1 MEVQGWGRFPTA
13 SAEVLEPID
22 ADSLKKMVSANK
34 KTGSMIPRGA
44 GRSYGDSSLADQL
57 ISSRF
62 LDSFLSIDEN
72 KLSLR
77 CGAGVSLDQ
86 ILKLCIPRGWFLPV
100 LPGTKFVSV
109 GGAIAADIHG
119 KNHHLDGSFC
129 DHVLSLSLMLASG
142 EVLVCSRDFNSDLFH
157 ATCGGMGLTGMIVDA
172 TVKLDKVSGV
182 FIKRQLLIANNL
194 QHCFEVLENNHD
206 SKYSVA
212 WLDCLASGEELGRSV
227 VYLGEHADK
236 GEPRYQSRGGANIPF
251 STPAFLLNKITMRIF
266 TSTYFK
272 LKQKGQQESDV
283 NYDTYFFP
291 LDNIGHWNRLYGSK
305 GFLQYQFVIPEE
317 SAFAAINMILSK
329 VSVAGKGSFLS
340 VLKKFGKA
348 NSNLLSFPLAGY
360 TLTLDFKNEK
370 SLFPLLDELDE
381 IVVAHGGRIYL
392 AKDARMSEAV
402 FKAGYPNWEKFVET
416 KQKYDPSNVFRS
428 RQSDRLGIS

>member
-266 TSTYFK
+266 NSTYFK

-317 SAFAAINMILSK
+317 STFAAINMILSK
-329 VSVAGKGSFLS
+329 
-340 VLKKFGKA
+340 
-348 NSNLLSFPLAGY
+348 
-360 TLTLDFKNEK
+360 
-370 SLFPLLDELDE
+370 
-381 IVVAHGGRIYL
+381 
-392 AKDARMSEAV
+392 
-402 FKAGYPNWEKFVET
+402 
-416 KQKYDPSNVFRS
+416 
-428 RQSDRLGIS
+428 